1 MIYLIVSFFAALAVA
16 ISVYIETASFGFAF
30 LAYSLTGTLVMITAL
45 LAPTFGPGEDEV
57 DERRHA

>member
-16 ISVYIETASFGFAF
+16 IMVYAETASFGFAF

-45 LAPTFGPGEDEV
+45 LAPAFGPVEDNV